1 MQIVSSYL
9 RCMAHSLFFFNRIPE
24 IDKASQGC
32 QLHWNGKDHVGALFS
47 HGRILLQE
55 PLKWV
60 GHCITLYLQVI
71 TEKGWWYFLLAIL
84 SHVFHSSLYLR
95 FPSETMLYW
104 GFCAQVINWVF
115 RKRWYLGLRD
125 LHMWLNFNSFY
136 LKSLWSLG
144 CPVIEVDCFS
154 LNWIE
159 PRWCWD
165 SSCNLVNQWALYDAQ
180 ILLITEVPKN
190 ILSHRR
196 WPQLQVTHWN
206 HLCCSLIEYILK
218 TKMVLLKPKLLHAL

>member
-1 MQIVSSYL
+1 MCS
-9 RCMAHSLFFFNRIPE
+9 IP
-24 IDKASQGC
+24 
-32 QLHWNGKDHVGALFS
+32 
-47 HGRILLQE
+47 
-55 PLKWV
+55 
-60 GHCITLYLQVI
+60 HCIYGFQVKPCYI
-71 TEKGWWYFLLAIL
+71 G
-84 SHVFHSSLYLR
+84 V
-95 FPSETMLYW
+95 
-104 GFCAQVINWVF
+104 FCAQVINWVS
-115 RKRWYLGLRD
+115 RKRWYLRLRD

-159 PRWCWD
+159 PRW

-206 HLCCSLIEYILK
+206 HLRCSLIEYILK
-218 TKMVLLKPKLLHAL
+218 TKMVLWKPKPFHAL